1 MQSEDRRARLC
12 WLAGAVCLLFAI
24 AVGTVSAQ
32 LDMNWRAR
40 VSADL
45 LQIYQSTTITSAVR
59 SFGKAPP
66 HVRFD
71 SSGRVQMAAHFD
83 CKLPVPDSA
92 LGAAGLAISASV
104 KLPPYCVVEGWA
116 TPETLPGIA
125 SVSGV
130 TLVKLPVYSQ
140 HHRVDLNSRFAPT
153 SGVPDVVSPRP
164 TADGVP
170 RSKIDGAAINIM
182 HSDVYTKQ
190 TGSDGGG
197 VTVAVFSSDVK
208 SLAVIQARREL
219 PRHVTVFS
227 SAAQPTPND
236 EGTMMLEE
244 IHAIAPG
251 AALAFCAVQTEGD
264 YGKCL
269 QESVAANVNIIVD
282 DAGFPGDDLM
292 STNGTFAQGV
302 QSILTANPGLTLFS
316 SSGNNN
322 QAYWQGPYSP
332 TLFTVN
338 GSPSTLT
345 CGANGQ
351 VDSYLENFG
360 AQPTETL
367 TLTRPLTAVLYLQW
381 ADPFGQNTSNF
392 DFYIL
397 DASFNVLAC
406 APGAGST
413 VTFNELQAV
422 PALATGTYYV
432 AIGTP
437 DETLAGKF
445 LKLDAYADG
454 AGALNITTTGSVD
467 SPQKFISGVQ
477 TIGAV
482 DGSDG
487 TGNNI
492 EPFSGTGPIQLEF
505 PSPSTLQAPIFV
517 APDNVAVDNDGTLF
531 PSNSFLGTSAATPNA
546 AAVLALLESAFPSV
560 SPTSLLASMR
570 EGAVQLG
577 NGAPN
582 GTFGYGRV
590 DAIGA
595 LNAAAAPTISPISNT
610 SIAGGQSSGPLP
622 FTITGIGTLTVST
635 SSDNSALV
643 SVGANGG
650 VSLTPQGCGT
660 TTNACDVTITPT
672 LGQIGSANVTVTVTD
687 GAKRSASATFTA
699 TVTKPAPPTVT
710 VTAGASQTIIE
721 GKAASAVTFVMTG
734 IGPLTPGVASSNPAL
749 LPNSSITLSSGCGT
763 TTDTCTATPT
773 LAGGQTG
780 SATVTIS
787 AQDSYG
793 QSASGATFTIT
804 VGKPAPPTVKVTG
817 GGSQTITEGTA
828 ASAITFVM
836 TGTGPLTPSAVSSNP
851 SLLPNS
857 SISLSS
863 GCGTTV
869 NTCTATPTLAASQTG
884 SATITISAKDPFAQS
899 GAGTATLQVNA
910 PSAPPPPPSP
920 SGGGGGGGAL
930 DLWVLLGLG
939 GLTLTRVIPSGGGRQ
954 AARAPASAARVSS
967 QSNERKST
975 TNCPKCGASLS

>member
-1 MQSEDRRARLC
+1 MQSDDRRAPMC

-32 LDMNWRAR
+32 PDMNWRSR

-45 LQIYQSTTITSAVR
+45 LQVYQSTTIKSEAG
-59 SFGKAPP
+59 SSGKAPP
-66 HVRFD
+66 HARFD
-71 SSGRVQMAAHFD
+71 SSGRVQIAAHFD
-83 CKLPVPDSA
+83 CKLPVPDRA
-92 LGAAGLAISASV
+92 LAAAGLAMSAFV

-116 TPETLPGIA
+116 APETLPGIA
-125 SVSGV
+125 SVSAV

-140 HHRVDLNSRFAPT
+140 HHRADLNSRSTPT
-153 SGVPDVVSPRP
+153 SALADVVAPLP
-164 TADGVP
+164 AADAVP
-170 RSKIDGAAINIM
+170 QSSIDGAAINIM
-182 HSDVYTKQ
+182 HSHVYTKQ
-190 TGSDGGG
+190 TGSNGQG
-197 VTVAVFSSDVK
+197 VTVAVFSSDVT
-208 SLAVIQARREL
+208 SLSVIQARGEL
-219 PRHVTVFS
+219 PRHITVFS
-227 SAAQPTPND
+227 SAAKPTPTD

-244 IHAIAPG
+244 VHAIAPG
-251 AALAFCAVQTEGD
+251 AALAFCAVETEGD
-264 YGKCL
+264 YGQCL

-282 DAGFPGDDLM
+282 DEGFPGDDLM

-322 QAYWQGPYSP
+322 QAYWQGSYSP

-338 GSPSTLT
+338 GVPSTLT

-351 VDSYLENFG
+351 VDSYLESFG
-360 AQPTETL
+360 AQPNEVL
-367 TLTRPLTAVLYLQW
+367 TLTQPLTGVLYLQW

-422 PALATGTYYV
+422 PALAPGTYYV

-454 AGALNITTTGSVD
+454 AGALNITTAGSVD
-467 SPQKFISGVQ
+467 SSQKFVSGVQ

-487 TGNNI
+487 TGDNI

-505 PSPSTLQAPIFV
+505 PSPATIQAPIFV
-517 APDNVAVDNDGTLF
+517 APDNVAVDNKGTLF
-531 PSNSFLGTSAATPNA
+531 PSNRFSGTSAATPNA
-546 AAVLALLESAFPSV
+546 AAVLALLESAFPGT
-560 SPTSLLASMR
+560 SPTSLLASML

-590 DAIGA
+590 DAIGT
-595 LNAAAAPTISPISNT
+595 LNAVAAPTISAIGNT

-622 FTITGIGTLTVST
+622 FTITGIGNLTVVT

-643 SVGANGG
+643 SGGANGD

-660 TTNACDVTITPT
+660 TTNACDLTITPT
-672 LGQIGSANVTVTVTD
+672 LGQVGTANVTVKVTD
-687 GAKRSASATFTA
+687 GAKRFASATFTV
-699 TVTKPAPPTVT
+699 TVTNPAPPAVT

-721 GKAASAVTFVMTG
+721 GNAASAVTFVMTG
-734 IGPLTPGVASSNPAL
+734 TGPLTPGVVSSNPSL
-749 LPNSSITLSSGCGT
+749 LPNSSISLSSGCGT

-773 LAGGQTG
+773 LAAGQTG
-780 SATVTIS
+780 SATITLS
-787 AQDSYG
+787 AQDPYG
-793 QSASGATFTIT
+793 QSGSGATFTIT
-804 VGKPAPPTVKVTG
+804 VSKPAPPTVKVTG

-828 ASAITFVM
+828 ASAVTFVM
-836 TGTGPLTPSAVSSNP
+836 TGTGPLTPSVVSSNP

-863 GCGTTV
+863 GCGTTT
-869 NTCTATPTLAASQTG
+869 NTCTATPTLAAGQTG
-884 SATITISAKDPFAQS
+884 SATITISAKDPYAQN

-910 PSAPPPPPSP
+910 PPPAPPPPSP
-920 SGGGGGGGAL
+920 SGGGGGGGGGGVL
-930 DLWVLLGLG
+930 DLLVLLGLG

-954 AARAPASAARVSS
+954 SARAPVRGHC
-967 QSNERKST
+967 Q
-975 TNCPKCGASLS
+975 G

>member
-1 MQSEDRRARLC
+1 MQSEDRRARMC
-12 WLAGAVCLLFAI
+12 WLAGAFCLLFAI
-24 AVGTVSAQ
+24 AVGTGSAQ
-32 LDMNWRAR
+32 QDGNWRAR

-45 LQIYQSTTITSAVR
+45 LQIYQSTTTKSEVG

-66 HVRFD
+66 HARFD
-71 SSGRVQMAAHFD
+71 SSGRVQIAAYFD
-83 CKLPVPDSA
+83 CKLPLPDGA

-116 TPETLPGIA
+116 APETLPSIA

-130 TLVKLPVYSQ
+130 TVLKLPVYSQ
-140 HHRVDLNSRFAPT
+140 HHRVDLNSRATPT
-153 SGVPDVVSPRP
+153 SAMPEVVSPRP
-164 TADGVP
+164 TADRVP
-170 RSKIDGAAINIM
+170 QSSIDGAAINIM
-182 HSDVYTKQ
+182 HSDEYTKQ
-190 TGSDGGG
+190 TGSNGGG
-197 VTVAVFSSDVK
+197 VTIAVFSDDVT
-208 SLAVIQARREL
+208 SLAVIQKRHEL
-219 PRHVTVFS
+219 PRSITVFS
-227 SAAQPTPND
+227 SAAQPTRTD

-251 AALAFCAVQTEGD
+251 AALAFCAVETEGD
-264 YGKCL
+264 YGTCL
-269 QESVAANVNIIVD
+269 QESVAAHVNIIVD
-282 DAGFPGDDLM
+282 DEGFPGDDLM

-302 QSILTANPGLTLFS
+302 QSILAANPGVTLFS
-316 SSGNNN
+316 SSGNNS
-322 QAYWQGPYSP
+322 QAYWQGQYSP

-338 GSPSTLT
+338 GVPSTLT

-351 VDSYLENFG
+351 VDSYSENFG
-360 AQPTETL
+360 AQPNEVL
-367 TLTRPLTAVLYLQW
+367 TLTRSLTAALYLQW

-413 VTFNELQAV
+413 VTFNELLPV
-422 PALATGTYYV
+422 PALAPGTYFV

-454 AGALNITTTGSVD
+454 AGALNATTGGSVD

-505 PSPSTLQAPIFV
+505 PSPATTQAPIFV
-517 APDNVAVDNDGTLF
+517 APDNVAVDNKGTLF
-531 PSNSFLGTSAATPNA
+531 PSNPFLGTSAATPNA
-546 AAVLALLESAFPSV
+546 AAVLALLESAFPGA

-570 EGAVQLG
+570 EGAVPLG

-595 LNAAAAPTISPISNT
+595 LNAVGAPTISPISNT

-622 FTITGIGTLTVST
+622 FTITGIGNLTVST

-643 SVGANGG
+643 SVGANGD
-650 VSLTPQGCGT
+650 VSVTPQGCGT
-660 TTNACDVTITPT
+660 TTNACNLTITPT
-672 LGQIGSANVTVTVTD
+672 LGQIGTANVTLTVTD
-687 GAKRSASATFTA
+687 GAQRFASATFTV
-699 TVTKPAPPTVT
+699 TVTKPAPPAVT
-710 VTAGASQTIIE
+710 VTAGASQTVIE
-721 GKAASAVTFVMTG
+721 GKAAGAVTFVMTG
-734 IGPLTPGVASSNPAL
+734 TGPLTAGVVSSNASL
-749 LPNSSITLSSGCGT
+749 LPNSSISLSSGCGT

-773 LAGGQTG
+773 LAAGQTG
-780 SATVTIS
+780 SATITIS
-787 AQDSYG
+787 AQDPYG
-793 QSASGATFTIT
+793 QSGSGATAT
-804 VGKPAPPTVKVTG
+804 VTVAKPAPPTVKVTA

-828 ASAITFVM
+828 ASAIAFVM
-836 TGTGPLTPSAVSSNP
+836 TGTGSLTPTVLSSNP
-851 SLLPNS
+851 ALLPNS

-863 GCGTTV
+863 GCGTTTD
-869 NTCTATPTLAASQTG
+869 TCTATPLLAAGQTG
-884 SATITISAKDPFAQS
+884 SATITISARDPYGQS
-899 GAGTATLQVNA
+899 GAGTAALQVN
-910 PSAPPPPPSP
+910 APPPPPSP
-920 SGGGGGGGAL
+920 SAGGGGSGGGGGAL

-939 GLTLTRVIPSGGGRQ
+939 GLTLIRVIPSGGGRQ
-954 AARAPASAARVSS
+954 SARAPASRPRPCDRH
-967 QSNERKST
+967 NL
-975 TNCPKCGASLS
+975 GAP